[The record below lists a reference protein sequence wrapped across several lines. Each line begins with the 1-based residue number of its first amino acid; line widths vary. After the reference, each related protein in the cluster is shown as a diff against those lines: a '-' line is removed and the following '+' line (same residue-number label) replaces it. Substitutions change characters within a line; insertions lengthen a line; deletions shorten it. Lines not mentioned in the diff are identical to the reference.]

1 MVETFLFAPYNDGTD
16 KEVVNMLAENLAL
29 LRNIR
34 GMTQE
39 EVAEVIGISRQSYS
53 KWEQGETIPDIEK
66 CARLAEFYGVSI
78 DSLVHQDEEIGKT
91 RVAPAPMGKH
101 LWGTVA
107 MGAKGQIVI
116 PKAARDTFRLSE
128 GDRLVVLG
136 DEEQGIALI
145 KAETFEER
153 MQKALRAGQK
163 SNE

>member
-16 KEVVNMLAENLAL
+16 KEVVSMLAENLAL

-66 CARLAEFYGVSI
+66 CDRLAKFYGVSI
-78 DSLVHQDEEIGKT
+78 DALVHQDKEVGKA
-91 RVAPAPMGKH
+91 RVAPAPVG
-101 LWGTVA
+101 
-107 MGAKGQIVI
+107 KGQIVI

-145 KAETFEER
+145 KAEAFEER

>member
-1 MVETFLFAPYNDGTD
+1 
-16 KEVVNMLAENLAL
+16 
-29 LRNIR
+29 
-34 GMTQE
+34 
-39 EVAEVIGISRQSYS
+39 
-53 KWEQGETIPDIEK
+53 
-66 CARLAEFYGVSI
+66 
-78 DSLVHQDEEIGKT
+78 
-91 RVAPAPMGKH
+91 MGKH

-145 KAETFEER
+145 KAEAFEER

>member
-1 MVETFLFAPYNDGTD
+1 
-16 KEVVNMLAENLAL
+16 MLAENLAL
-29 LRNIR
+29 LRNLR

-66 CARLAEFYGVSI
+66 CDRLAKFYGVA
-78 DSLVHQDEEIGKT
+78 
-91 RVAPAPMGKH
+91 APVGKH

-116 PKAARDTFRLSE
+116 PKAARDTFHLSE

-145 KAETFEER
+145 KAEVFEER
-153 MQKALRAGQK
+153 MQEALRAGQK

>member
-1 MVETFLFAPYNDGTD
+1 MVEAFLCVLYNDGTD

-29 LRNIR
+29 LRNLR

-66 CARLAEFYGVSI
+66 CDRLAKFYGVAI
-78 DSLVHQDEEIGKT
+78 DALVHQ
-91 RVAPAPMGKH
+91 APAPVGKH

-107 MGAKGQIVI
+107 MGTKGQIVI
-116 PKAARDTFRLSE
+116 PKAARDTFHLSE

-145 KAETFEER
+145 KAEVFEER
-153 MQKALRAGQK
+153 MQEALRAGQK

>member
-34 GMTQE
+34 GLTQE

-116 PKAARDTFRLSE
+116 PKAARDTFRLRE

-145 KAETFEER
+145 KAEAFEER

>member
-1 MVETFLFAPYNDGTD
+1 MVETFLFTPYNDDTD

-39 EVAEVIGISRQSYS
+39 EVAEVIGISRQSYA

-66 CARLAEFYGVSI
+66 CARLAEYYGVSI
-78 DSLVHQDEEIGKT
+78 DALVHQDEEIGKT

-145 KAETFEER
+145 KAEVFEER
-153 MQKALRAGQK
+153 MQEALRAGQK